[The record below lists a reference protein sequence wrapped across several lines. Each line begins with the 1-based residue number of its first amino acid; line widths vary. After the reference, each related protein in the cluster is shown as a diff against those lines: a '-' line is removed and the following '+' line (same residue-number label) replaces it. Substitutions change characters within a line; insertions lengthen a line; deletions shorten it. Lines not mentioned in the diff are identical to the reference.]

1 MFFSEHSVDHYCCY
15 LCWNHV
21 GWNLELPFT
30 FELLR
35 KRWFYSL
42 LINSVRF
49 WASARPDWQ
58 AEALCSQPVRPSVRL
73 LPNLW
78 TRCFENEWTD
88 FGTSGPRVKA
98 VKRATLGSG
107 GQRSRSYGAEI
118 GHKNHFGRNISRTS
132 RQILTNPSSHSSLD
146 DQRLK
151 VEVTRGLAEASFG
164 SSSVSSFYLFRSS

>member
-1 MFFSEHSVDHYCCY
+1 MSAETWNYRLLLNYCGKDDFIHCWLILFVSGPPPGQTGRPRHYV
-15 LCWNHV
+15 L
-21 GWNLELPFT
+21 NL
-30 FELLR
+30 
-35 KRWFYSL
+35 
-42 LINSVRF
+42 SVR
-49 WASARPDWQ
+49 P
-58 AEALCSQPVRPSVRL
+58 

-118 GHKNHFGRNISRTS
+118 GHKNHFWRNISRTS